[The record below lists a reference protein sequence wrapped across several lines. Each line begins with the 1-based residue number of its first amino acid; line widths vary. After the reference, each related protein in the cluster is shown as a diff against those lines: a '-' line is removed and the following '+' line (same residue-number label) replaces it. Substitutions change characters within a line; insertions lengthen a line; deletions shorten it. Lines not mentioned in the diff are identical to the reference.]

1 MIQIVPVES
10 KIEDLQKLPEFF
22 SGKEHFYTMEMQDGS
37 TVMGSGL
44 IYIKGECAY
53 LLSLEIND
61 QSAAYMIFDSI
72 LRSLMNLASH
82 HGAILFNANE
92 LNPLMNYFKK
102 NEFSEIIQFSTIEED
117 LQAYSFYVNIE
128 PFFAK
133 PCKG

>member
-10 KIEDLQKLPEFF
+10 KIEDLQKQPAFF
-22 SGKEHFYTMEMQDGS
+22 SCREHFYTMEMQDGS
-37 TVMGSGL
+37 TVMGSGV

-53 LLSLEIND
+53 LRSLEIND

-82 HGAILFNANE
+82 HGAILFIANE

-102 NEFSEIIQFSTIEED
+102 NEFSEITHFSTIEED

-128 PFFAK
+128 AFFAK

>member
-10 KIEDLQKLPEFF
+10 KIEDLQKLPDFF

-37 TVMGSGL
+37 TVIGSGL

-102 NEFSEIIQFSTIEED
+102 NEFCEIVQFSSIEED

-128 PFFAK
+128 SFFAK